1 MNGTLGSNNRLSAG
15 RSASPVFSDMG
26 MEEVPDDDHL
36 GDYSTRLEELMS
48 DDEPSDDRGQEDE
61 DEEDEGEGFF
71 YNGVDAEPSGTYR
84 EQLRDVLG
92 PDHEDDDASDPLEVR
107 QDVLHDVQEKEMFEA
122 SMDDEA
128 RPADLSSDLSPA
140 ASSSA
145 SASGYLSPPKVVVS
159 PASGAPV
166 KAMRPFL
173 HPTISRL
180 RSTTPQA
187 SRTSSVTSIGTIDS
201 KLGISTPMSHFSA
214 LSPTSSQSNLPEAP
228 ARGPDASSQDER
240 EVFRWSQLRNVTE
253 LLYQGHAQKVSSLIG
268 APNLGSPTVLAANGL
283 ICVGTDLGR
292 ILVFDFKQNFK
303 CVCSSPEQTVGAVT
317 ALALSYD
324 HTYVASGHA
333 SGHIQLFDLNNAKTP
348 ARFVPP
354 TSLAEVA
361 AGRQEGHLYGSR
373 IVSIGFVAG
382 RHTAVVSADDSGL
395 AFYHS
400 LGKVLFVEASD
411 TLRILGKYPDEADP
425 LHEHVAPGVVM
436 HHQFRRRRIR
446 KAHTILSMMPLPLG
460 AAAHPTDA
468 YNLVAL
474 LTPVKLVVVG
484 LKPSPKT
491 WYRRHREVDD
501 GPSKSRFKGVLA
513 WYPSMPGAGAPQDS
527 PATGKARAASP
538 PGTHP
543 VLVYGWGNT
552 LSLVRVSESKMVQEV
567 RNPKNG
573 KVSRTEVGRVV
584 FEEGSSWTVGGDA
597 LALQWLN
604 PNQIIVLTSATL
616 EVYDIHTCKLVEHVL
631 FDAWSLVSPI
641 LGHTTNG
648 SVQYS
653 DAVTEVAHSVRVYK
667 GKIFLL
673 GQHEMRVGTL
683 LTWADRILSFVENGN
698 FLSAI
703 ELVRSYYVGEAPGNR
718 NGLPEDPQELRLVVG
733 EKMRDLMVASAR
745 YAFAEERMLDS
756 THYSAD
762 GRGVDRTSLF
772 EGLVGTC
779 ARACIALN
787 DFDLLFE
794 DLYSY
799 YDDNYIPRIFLAQ
812 LEPFIIDGAIHHVPP
827 RITQKLVALHEENGR
842 PDLAERIIWHI
853 DPDCLDIN
861 QSIRL
866 CQKYRLYDALMYVYM
881 RAMKDYVA
889 PLVELLELI
898 RQVQRY
904 RCRRAEASPNSKAHL
919 DDSDAENI
927 AVDAY
932 KIYPYLGNALTGLAY
947 PSGEPLSED
956 DAEQAKSALYEFLF
970 AGRSRTWPEPGGRL
984 ILTNDDDTGVEP
996 TYPYAR
1002 LLLRFD
1008 SEAFL
1013 HTLDLAFEDH
1023 YLNDDEMHNI
1033 NRLIV
1038 VKILLEIISSPDT
1051 TQSDATFINIFIA
1064 RNVPKYSQFLYR
1076 NMAPSTLHGIL
1087 IALAQDPDSST
1098 REDRQLAA
1106 EYLLS
1111 AYTPHES
1118 HRIIR
1123 IFEEAGFYRILR
1135 SWHRSERQWAP
1146 LIQAYLRDNDIPP
1159 GEKFT
1164 SLDEVLSTAAKC
1176 NKQDLPPEVIA
1187 IISDS
1192 LSSLLDASIPQ
1203 TGLLLDRRLPALH
1216 EKVMTILADR
1226 PSRDRFLYLRSLLAT
1241 PAEDSFHELG
1251 FTRTAPSPNVPPSLR
1266 SEYMKLLCE
1275 VEPAHLVDALHYLP
1289 KDFIDRME
1297 AARVCEE
1304 YGLYDAVIWCMND
1317 AGDSKGALHKASQFV
1332 EKLSDTLIEHLTAGD
1347 LSEASYECLAAIKNI
1362 QQRAVVVCL
1371 EQSKGAADVD
1381 RNVEENWFELLR
1393 SQITCVHRVSLS
1405 CSPRVNSSQPQD
1417 DGDDPRVQAERA
1429 LLEDLRASVHETFN
1443 SLLSV
1448 SSTKAVSFPR
1458 LFKRLVDARDSRVT
1472 KGAQYTEFRAILGGM
1487 LESYRSEGDMLVIT
1501 KQLMGRDLFVRV
1513 EELAKARGK
1522 GWAPS
1527 RGVCT
1532 TCGERLYDPR
1542 KAFAVDGEAEAT
1554 SEDTAVIV
1562 SRTGAVYHRKC
1573 LPGQDTTNSV

>member
-1 MNGTLGSNNRLSAG
+1 MNGTQDSHNYLSVG
-15 RSASPVFSDMG
+15 RAASPIFSDMG
-26 MEEVPDDDHL
+26 TDDVPDDDQL

-48 DDEPSDDRGQEDE
+48 DDEPSHGHRQEAEDDDDGE
-61 DEEDEGEGFF
+61 EGFF

-92 PDHEDDDASDPLEVR
+92 PEHEDDDALDPPEVTPSTLR
-107 QDVLHDVQEKEMFEA
+107 DVQEKEMFEA
-122 SMDDEA
+122 AMEDEA
-128 RPADLSSDLSPA
+128 RPAEVSSDVSPA
-140 ASSSA
+140 VSSSA
-145 SASGYLSPPKVVVS
+145 SASGGPSPPKVIVS
-159 PASGAPV
+159 PAPGAPV
-166 KAMRPFL
+166 RVKRPFL
-173 HPTISRL
+173 HPSISRL

-187 SRTSSVTSIGTIDS
+187 SRTSSVTSVGTIDS
-201 KLGISTPMSHFSA
+201 KLGVSTPVSHFSA

-228 ARGPDASSQDER
+228 TNGPDAPSQDER
-240 EVFRWSQLRNVTE
+240 EVFRWSQLRNITE
-253 LLYQGHAQKVSSLIG
+253 LLYQRHGQKVAHLIG
-268 APNLGSPTVLAANGL
+268 APNFGSPTVLAANGM
-283 ICVGTDLGR
+283 ICIGTDSGK
-292 ILVFDFKQNFK
+292 ILVFDFKQNLK
-303 CVCSSPEQTVGAVT
+303 CVCSSPEQNVGAVT

-324 HTYVASGHA
+324 HTYVASGHT
-333 SGHIQLFDLNNAKTP
+333 SGHIQLFDLNNPKVP

-354 TSLAEVA
+354 TTLPEVA

-425 LHEHVAPGVVM
+425 LHEPVAPGVAM
-436 HHQFRRRRIR
+436 HHQFRRRRMR

-460 AAAHPTDA
+460 ASAHPTDA

-491 WYRRHREVDD
+491 WYRRHREADD
-501 GPSKSRFKGVLA
+501 GNPRSRFKGVLA
-513 WYPSMPGAGAPQDS
+513 WYPSAPNSSALHDTQS
-527 PATGKARAASP
+527 NGKGRAANPS
-538 PGTHP
+538 GTHP

-552 LSLVRVSESKMVQEV
+552 LSLVRVSESKMVQEI

-573 KVSRTEVGRVV
+573 KTSRVEVGRVV
-584 FEEGSSWTVGGDA
+584 FEEGRSWTVGGDA

-604 PNQIIVLTSATL
+604 PNQVIVLTSATL
-616 EVYDIHTCKLVEHVL
+616 EVYDINTYKIVEHVS

-641 LGHTTNG
+641 LSHTTNG

-673 GQHEMRVGTL
+673 GQHEVRVGTL

-703 ELVRSYYVGEAPGNR
+703 ELARSYYVGEAPGNR
-718 NGLPEDPQELRLVVG
+718 NGLPDDPQELRFVVG

-745 YAFAEERMLDS
+745 YAFAEERMMDD
-756 THYSAD
+756 THYSVD

-772 EGLVGTC
+772 EGLVTTC
-779 ARACIALN
+779 ARASIVLDEF
-787 DFDLLFE
+787 DFLFE
-794 DLYSY
+794 DLFSY
-799 YDDNYIPRIFLAQ
+799 YDDNGIAGIFLKQ
-812 LEPFIIDGAIHHVPP
+812 LEPFILDGTIHHVPP
-827 RITQKLVALHEENGR
+827 RITQKLVALHEESGR

-853 DPDCLDIN
+853 DPECLDIN

-866 CQKYRLYDALMYVYM
+866 CQNYRLYDALIYVYM
-881 RAMKDYVA
+881 RAMKDYVS
-889 PLVELLELI
+889 PLVELIDLI

-904 RCRRAEASPNSKAHL
+904 RRRRAEASPNTKAHFN
-919 DDSDAENI
+919 DSDIEDI
-927 AVDAY
+927 AINAY
-932 KIYPYLGNALTGLAY
+932 KVYPYLGNALTGLAY
-947 PSGEPLSED
+947 PGGEPLSED
-956 DAEQAKSALYEFLF
+956 DAEQAKSDLYWFLF
-970 AGRSRTWPEPGGRL
+970 AGRSSMWPEQGGRL
-984 ILTNDDDTGVEP
+984 VLTNDDDTSVEP

-1008 SEAFL
+1008 AEAFL

-1023 YLNDDEMHNI
+1023 YLHDHEMHNI
-1033 NRLIV
+1033 NRLII
-1038 VKILLEIISSPDT
+1038 VKILLEILSSPDT
-1051 TQSDATFINIFIA
+1051 PQSDATFINIFIA
-1064 RNVPKYSQFLYR
+1064 RNVPKYSQFLFK

-1087 IALAQDPDSST
+1087 IALAQDPDEST

-1106 EYLLS
+1106 ECLLS
-1111 AYTPHES
+1111 AYTPHEG

-1135 SWHRSERQWAP
+1135 SWHRSEGRWAP
-1146 LIQAYLRDNDIPP
+1146 LIQAYLLDGDIPAM
-1159 GEKFT
+1159 EKF
-1164 SLDEVLSTAAKC
+1164 SSIDEVLASATKH
-1176 NKQDLPPEVIA
+1176 NKQELPAEVIA
-1187 IISDS
+1187 LITDS
-1192 LSSLLDASIPQ
+1192 LSSLLDTSIPQ
-1203 TGLLLDRRLPALH
+1203 TALLLDRRLPALH
-1216 EKVMTILADR
+1216 EKVMGLLADR

-1241 PAEDSFHELG
+1241 AAEDSFHDLG

-1266 SEYMKLLCE
+1266 DQYIQLLCE
-1275 VEPAHLVDALHYLP
+1275 VEPDHVVDELHHLPPGFVDL
-1289 KDFIDRME
+1289 KE
-1297 AARVCEE
+1297 AARICEQHE
-1304 YGLYDAVIWCMND
+1304 LYDAVIWCVND
-1317 AGDSKGALHKASQFV
+1317 AGDPKGALRKAGEFV
-1332 EKLSDTLIEHLTAGD
+1332 EKLSDVLIEQLNVGD
-1347 LSEASYECLAAIKNI
+1347 FSRQGDNYLATLKNI
-1362 QQRAVVVCL
+1362 QRRAVDVCL
-1371 EQSKGAADVD
+1371 KQSEGGADLHKEL
-1381 RNVEENWFELLR
+1381 EEHWFELLR
-1393 SQITCVHRVSLS
+1393 SQITCVHRVSLA
-1405 CSPRVNSSQPQD
+1405 CSPQVSLGKTID
-1417 DGDDPRVQAERA
+1417 EGDERLRAE
-1429 LLEDLRASVHETFN
+1429 LLDELRASVHETFN

-1487 LESYRSEGDMLVIT
+1487 LESYRSEGDMLLIT
-1501 KQLMGRDLFVRV
+1501 KHLMGRDLFVLI
-1513 EELAKARGK
+1513 EDLAKARCK

-1527 RGVCT
+1527 RGICS
-1532 TCGERLYDPR
+1532 TCGERLYDPK
-1542 KAFAVDGEAEAT
+1542 KAFATGEN
-1554 SEDTAVIV
+1554 SEVVPQESSIIV

-1573 LPGQDTTNSV
+1573 LRGQDTINGV